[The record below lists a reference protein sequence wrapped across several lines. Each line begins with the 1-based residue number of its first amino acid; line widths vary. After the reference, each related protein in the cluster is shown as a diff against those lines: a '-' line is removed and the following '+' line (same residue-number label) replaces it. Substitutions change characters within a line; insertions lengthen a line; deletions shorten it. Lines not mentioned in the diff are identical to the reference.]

1 MFNSISPLASPNAH
15 SCIYAQL
22 ENEFEL
28 FRRNSLFTRLLNALA
43 KTHGSD
49 YLKETIQPVLYGMY
63 DISNDM
69 YFELDPDKA
78 QTSGNVNQN
87 VQNTKQMAQQ
97 FLDAICSSIDRAPL

>member
-1 MFNSISPLASPNAH
+1 MYHQTH
-15 SCIYAQL
+15 SLFYTQP

-49 YLKETIQPVLYGMY
+49 YLKETIQPTLYGMY
-63 DISNDM
+63 ELSNDV

-78 QTSGNVNQN
+78 QTAGDVNQN
-87 VQNTKQMAQQ
+87 VQNTKQMAQE
-97 FLDAICSSIDRAPL
+97 FLDAICSSVDKAPL